1 MIVFCHLLNDRSGS
15 PTVLRSTLDAL
26 REREECVLYV
36 GTQGH
41 GVLEQA
47 QVATRRYWYHRS
59 VLRIV
64 TLFTYLASQ
73 ICLYRALSRASDITN
88 DAIVFVNTLLPFAAM
103 LWGKRTG
110 RKVVVHVHEISI
122 TPSPLR
128 FFLKACASRCANQ
141 LIYVSHDHR
150 ARLPIDGPPTEIILN
165 PVNSSIASRVTE
177 YAPRR
182 SEAFNV
188 LMLAS
193 PRGYKGVEEF
203 MALARDLSDRPDIT
217 FTLVLN
223 ADQSETQA
231 FTAQHSDARNITVH
245 PRTDDPARFYR
256 TADVVLNLSRV
267 DQWIETFGLTL
278 AEAMTFGIPVIA
290 PPVGGP
296 TEIITHGQEGYCI
309 DSRDGKALRE
319 SVLSIADDP
328 SQALRLSKAAR
339 KRAAEFSFD
348 AYAEHMRAVIDRV
361 RKERVLR

>member
-1 MIVFCHLLNDRSGS
+1 MIIFCHLLNDRSGS

-26 REREECVLYV
+26 DARKQGLLFV
-36 GTQGH
+36 GSQGR
-41 GVLEQA
+41 GVLEDA
-47 QVATRRYWYHRS
+47 GVPTRRYWYRRGRH
-59 VLRIV
+59 RIV
-64 TLFTYLASQ
+64 TLFTYFASQ
-73 ICLYRALSRASDITN
+73 VALYRALSRAEDISD
-88 DAIVFVNTLLPFAAM
+88 DAIVFVNTLLPFGAM
-103 LWGKRTG
+103 LWGKRTS
-110 RKVVVHVHEISI
+110 RPVVVHVHEVSV

-128 FFLKACASRCANQ
+128 GFLKNCAARCASQ
-141 LIYVSHDHR
+141 LIYVSRDHR
-150 ARLPIDGPPTEIILN
+150 ARLPIHGPPTEIILN
-165 PVNSSIASRVTE
+165 PVSPSIASRATE

-182 SEAFNV
+182 SGAFNV

-203 MALARDLSDRPDIT
+203 MMLARDLSDRQDIT

-223 ADQSETQA
+223 ADQSESEI

-245 PRTDDPARFYR
+245 PRTDDPAQFYE

-309 DSRDGKALRE
+309 DSRDGAALKE
-319 SVLSIADDP
+319 AVLSIADDA
-328 SQALRLSKAAR
+328 SNALRLSQAAR
-339 KRAAEFSFD
+339 KRAADFSFNT
-348 AYAEHMRAVIDRV
+348 YADLLRAVIDRV
-361 RKERVLR
+361 RKESTE

>member
-26 REREECVLYV
+26 NARVEGILYV
-36 GTQGH
+36 GSQGR

-59 VLRIV
+59 SHRIA

-73 ICLYRALSRASDITN
+73 IWLYWALSRATDIPK
-88 DAIVFVNTLLPFAAM
+88 DAIIFVNTLLPFGAM
-103 LWGKRTG
+103 FWGRRTG
-110 RKVVVHVHEISI
+110 RQVVVHVHEVSI
-122 TPSPLR
+122 TPGSLR
-128 FFLKACASRCANQ
+128 GFLTTCAARCANQ
-141 LIYVSHDHR
+141 LIYVSRDHQ

-165 PVNSSIASRVTE
+165 PVSTSIASRATE

-182 SEAFNV
+182 SGTFNV

-193 PRGYKGVEEF
+193 ARRYKGTDEF
-203 MALARDLSDRPDIT
+203 MALASALSNRKDIT

-223 ADQSETQA
+223 ADPSETQA
-231 FTAQHSDARNITVH
+231 FAAPHSDARNTKVH
-245 PRTDDPARFYR
+245 PRTEDPAEFYKA
-256 TADVVLNLSRV
+256 ADVVLNLSRV

-309 DSRDGKALRE
+309 DSRDGEALKE
-319 SVLSIADDP
+319 AVLAIADDP
-328 SQALRLSKAAR
+328 SLALRLSQAAR
-339 KRAAEFSFD
+339 KRAADFSFD
-348 AYAEHMRAVIDRV
+348 AYADHLRAVIARV
-361 RKERVLR
+361 RTESTE